1 MAKNEKIDA
10 TFNIEEEDL
19 GNWVVSLMEEFIEN
33 EDLND
38 YMFSCL
44 PEDYKLSDEQAEIIA
59 SVSMNSFLAGVQI
72 GIMDAFDK
80 INMAVAEG
88 YKEFDKV
95 VAADG
100 LSKHLSWEAKMVSE
114 EKLKRYAVNF
124 LNSEID
130 AIHKT
135 LESVQTDA
143 ERDGER
149 RLLSELVRDY
159 KRDLAEIENG
169 LEEYQ

>member
-33 EDLND
+33 EDLNG
-38 YMFSCL
+38 YMFSSL

-80 INMAVAEG
+80 INAAVAEG

-95 VAADG
+95 IAAGG
-100 LSKHLSWEAKMVSE
+100 LGKHLS
-114 EKLKRYAVNF
+114 
-124 LNSEID
+124 
-130 AIHKT
+130 
-135 LESVQTDA
+135 
-143 ERDGER
+143 
-149 RLLSELVRDY
+149 
-159 KRDLAEIENG
+159 
-169 LEEYQ
+169 

>member
-38 YMFSCL
+38 YMFSSL

-59 SVSMNSFLAGVQI
+59 SVSMNSFLAGFQI

-80 INMAVAEG
+80 INMAIAEG
-88 YKEFDKV
+88 AFELNK
-95 VAADG
+95 AAI
-100 LSKHLSWEAKMVSE
+100 
-114 EKLKRYAVNF
+114 
-124 LNSEID
+124 NS
-130 AIHKT
+130 
-135 LESVQTDA
+135 SNVW
-143 ERDGER
+143 
-149 RLLSELVRDY
+149 
-159 KRDLAEIENG
+159 
-169 LEEYQ
+169 

>member
-38 YMFSCL
+38 YMFSSL

-80 INMAVAEG
+80 INAAVAEG
-88 YKEFDKV
+88 YKESDKV
-95 VAADG
+95 IAAG
-100 LSKHLSWEAKMVSE
+100 SLGKHLS
-114 EKLKRYAVNF
+114 
-124 LNSEID
+124 
-130 AIHKT
+130 
-135 LESVQTDA
+135 
-143 ERDGER
+143 
-149 RLLSELVRDY
+149 
-159 KRDLAEIENG
+159 
-169 LEEYQ
+169 